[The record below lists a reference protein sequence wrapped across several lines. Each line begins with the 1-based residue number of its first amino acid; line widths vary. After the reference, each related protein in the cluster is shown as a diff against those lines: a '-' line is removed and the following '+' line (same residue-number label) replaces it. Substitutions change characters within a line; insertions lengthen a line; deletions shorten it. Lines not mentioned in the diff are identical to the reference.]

1 MQLED
6 VTVDTTSLRSARP
19 DSGPR
24 AGDVVAS
31 AA

>member
-6 VTVDTTSLRSARP
+6 VAVDTTSLRSPRDA
-19 DSGPR
+19 GPR